1 MIMAPNPPKSSGESA
16 AQSLRAVRKAK
27 LHEQIVSQV
36 RELISAGRL
45 NSGDRLPPER
55 ELAEI
60 FNVSRHS
67 VREAIRVMEH
77 QGLVQS
83 RPGSGT
89 FVVVGDATGLVDI
102 LAMAIHQEKDK
113 LSEIF
118 ELRRLLEPQI
128 AGLAA
133 ENASAQDLVQLE
145 QVYQSHLNHLD
156 DQIAAGHGDHAFH
169 LALAAASGNSIL
181 IKVVDLLGDL
191 LSQSR
196 AEYSQSVR
204 RRQLSA
210 EGHEEIFRAVAAHDA
225 QMAITAMTRHLMMI
239 EEVVLQKENRTD
251 PPTDDGVPDS
261 QCPVGK

>member
-1 MIMAPNPPKSSGESA
+1 
-16 AQSLRAVRKAK
+16 
-27 LHEQIVSQV
+27 
-36 RELISAGRL
+36 
-45 NSGDRLPPER
+45 
-55 ELAEI
+55 
-60 FNVSRHS
+60 
-67 VREAIRVMEH
+67 MEH

-89 FVVVGDATGLVDI
+89 FVVVGDEAGLINI

-145 QVYQSHLNHLD
+145 QAYQIHIKHLD
-156 DQIAAGHGDHAFH
+156 DQIEAGKGDHAFH

-191 LSQSR
+191 LTQSR

-210 EGHEEIFRAVAAHDA
+210 EGHAEILKAVTGGDA
-225 QMAITAMTRHLMMI
+225 EMARDAMARHLLMI
-239 EEVVLQKENRTD
+239 EELVLQKQNKTD
-251 PPTDDGVPDS
+251 QPTDGGVS
-261 QCPVGK
+261 ISRNPVEK